1 MDFYL
6 GHYYVLPQMMVMD
19 MVMDMGM
26 DTEATLCRL
35 SVRSYLDG
43 ERGVRTDLFYG
54 GKASS

>member
-1 MDFYL
+1 
-6 GHYYVLPQMMVMD
+6 MMVMD

-43 ERGVRTDLFYG
+43 EGGMRTDLFCG
-54 GKASS
+54 GKLLYHEVFK